1 MKLSKYSNMLNFQ
14 KLYFYLLAVLI
25 LRLDLIFLNTMPTG
39 GDMGAHVVP
48 IKYFIDNFALNFQL
62 NGWSNDWFAGYPLYF
77 FYFPFP
83 AILTFFLDLIL
94 PYGIAFKLMVTGSI
108 ILVIYSFERLFRKNH
123 SDFAIIGFIAGL
135 TYVLT
140 ESFTIYG
147 GNLASTLAGQ
157 FSFTYSIAFANLAIA
172 SISKS
177 KNKNRHVISALFLGL
192 SLLSH
197 LIPFLIYS
205 LIYVY
210 YWTKEKNTIIEKSSS
225 VLVFTFL
232 SARFLTSLFANLEY
246 TTNMSYTPYTK
257 LADLIKSD
265 IAPFLLATIAILF
278 FNFKE
283 IYLKKE
289 TSFFEWFMLLNSIIL
304 YFFVPEGALW
314 NGRIVSFLNL
324 AAIVIFFKLFESQI
338 ENIFKYEQGSSLL
351 KIISISLLIIYFFNF
366 FEKWNIA
373 SFRIFLYPLILMFLV
388 GFIYFLSSSTNI
400 FKLATAGLI
409 IFTITFLPYWVSWNF
424 NGYENKDQ
432 WSDIDN
438 LYSSL
443 NKLSPGRVMWEP
455 NSDLNKY
462 GTPMVLMTI
471 PLYTNHSSMEGLYF
485 DSSITTPFHFIAVSG
500 LAERPSNPVGGLRYI
515 NNQFEKGEEY
525 LVDLGVDYFISYTE
539 SITKKAYES
548 SKLMHLFSSG
558 PFTVFGIESEKVELV
573 NQEIIEFE
581 KVPYFER
588 TLSALFRDTAYSNF
602 FAESYENF
610 QNLSSQRIIEIS
622 SSSPQLQKSMSGEV
636 GISGLTITSERI
648 AFSTDRP
655 NELHLIKVSYF
666 PNWEIVNGEG
676 PYRISPSFMAVVPY
690 SENVEINFV
699 KTKFESFSFY
709 IALFSLLSF
718 VSLSIRKKSI
728 E

>member
-1 MKLSKYSNMLNFQ
+1 MKLSKYMNRISFQ
-14 KLYFYLLAVLI
+14 KLYFYLLAILI
-25 LRLDLIFLNTMPTG
+25 LRLDLISLNTMPTG

-83 AILTFFLDLIL
+83 AILTFFLDLIF

-108 ILVIYSFERLFRKNH
+108 ILVIYSFERLFRKNQ
-123 SDFAIIGFIAGL
+123 SDFAIIGFVAGL

-172 SISKS
+172 YISKS
-177 KNKNRHVISALFLGL
+177 ENKNKHVISALFLGM

-205 LIYVY
+205 LIYFY
-210 YWTKEKNTIIEKSSS
+210 YWIKEKNTIIEKSSS
-225 VLVFTFL
+225 VLVFIFL
-232 SARFLTSLFANLEY
+232 SARFLTSLIANLEY

-265 IAPFLLATIAILF
+265 ITPFLLASVFIFF

-283 IYLKKE
+283 IYSRKE
-289 TSFFEWFMLLNSIIL
+289 TSFFEWFMLFSSIIL

-324 AAIVIFFKLFESQI
+324 AVIVLFFKIFESQI
-338 ENIFKYEQGSSLL
+338 ENIFKYEQGG
-351 KIISISLLIIYFFNF
+351 ISLKVITIVLLIVYFFNF
-366 FEKWNIA
+366 FQKWNIS
-373 SFRIFLYPLILMFLV
+373 SFRIFLYPLLVMFVVGIL
-388 GFIYFLSSSTNI
+388 YFLPSSTDI
-400 FKLATAGLI
+400 FKLTTAGLI

-432 WSDIDN
+432 WSDIEN
-438 LYSSL
+438 LYSNL
-443 NKLSPGRVMWEP
+443 NQLSPGRIMWEP

-471 PLYTNHSSMEGLYF
+471 PLYTDHSSMEGLYF

-525 LVDLGVDYFISYTE
+525 LLDLGVDYFISYTE
-539 SITKKAYES
+539 LITKKAHES
-548 SKLMHLFSSG
+548 SKLIHLFSSG
-558 PFTVFGIESEKVELV
+558 PFTVFKIDSEKIELV

-581 KVPYFER
+581 KVPYLDR
-588 TLSALFRDTAYSNF
+588 TLSSLFRDTTYSNF
-602 FAESYENF
+602 FTESYENF
-610 QNLSSQRIIEIS
+610 ENLSFERIIETS
-622 SSSPQLQKSMSGEV
+622 SISPQLKKSISDEV
-636 GISGLTITSERI
+636 SITGLTVTSDKI
-648 AFSTDRP
+648 KFSTDKP
-655 NELHLIKVSYF
+655 NELHLIKISYF

-699 KTKFESFSFY
+699 KTKLESFSFY
-709 IALFSLLSF
+709 IALFSLLLF
-718 VSLSIRKKSI
+718 ISLSARKKLN

>member
-283 IYLKKE
+283 IYSKKE

-443 NKLSPGRVMWEP
+443 NKLSPGRIMWEP

-539 SITKKAYES
+539 SITKKAHES

-718 VSLSIRKKSI
+718 VSLSIRKKTI

>member
-1 MKLSKYSNMLNFQ
+1 M
-14 KLYFYLLAVLI
+14 
-25 LRLDLIFLNTMPTG
+25 
-39 GDMGAHVVP
+39 
-48 IKYFIDNFALNFQL
+48 
-62 NGWSNDWFAGYPLYF
+62 
-77 FYFPFP
+77 
-83 AILTFFLDLIL
+83 
-94 PYGIAFKLMVTGSI
+94 
-108 ILVIYSFERLFRKNH
+108 
-123 SDFAIIGFIAGL
+123 
-135 TYVLT
+135 
-140 ESFTIYG
+140 
-147 GNLASTLAGQ
+147 
-157 FSFTYSIAFANLAIA
+157 
-172 SISKS
+172 
-177 KNKNRHVISALFLGL
+177 
-192 SLLSH
+192 
-197 LIPFLIYS
+197 
-205 LIYVY
+205 
-210 YWTKEKNTIIEKSSS
+210 
-225 VLVFTFL
+225 
-232 SARFLTSLFANLEY
+232 
-246 TTNMSYTPYTK
+246 
-257 LADLIKSD
+257 
-265 IAPFLLATIAILF
+265 
-278 FNFKE
+278 
-283 IYLKKE
+283 
-289 TSFFEWFMLLNSIIL
+289 
-304 YFFVPEGALW
+304 FV
-314 NGRIVSFLNL
+314 
-324 AAIVIFFKLFESQI
+324 
-338 ENIFKYEQGSSLL
+338 
-351 KIISISLLIIYFFNF
+351 
-366 FEKWNIA
+366 
-373 SFRIFLYPLILMFLV
+373 V
-388 GFIYFLSSSTNI
+388 GFIYFLSSSTDI

-443 NKLSPGRVMWEP
+443 NKLSPGRIMWEP

-539 SITKKAYES
+539 SITKKAHES
-548 SKLMHLFSSG
+548 SKLIHLFSSG

-636 GISGLTITSERI
+636 GISDLTITSERI

-690 SENVEINFV
+690 SENVEINFA
-699 KTKFESFSFY
+699 KTKLESFSFY